1 MKESRDFYLK
11 LIKAGVEEWRASKM
25 SQAKFTED
33 EVSGMIKYFNDYLFS
48 LWLPMGDTAFNRL
61 GYRNATDDFLEHLR
75 QYN

>member
-1 MKESRDFYLK
+1 MIE
-11 LIKAGVEEWRASKM
+11 AEVEDRRTSKT

-33 EVSGMIKYFNDYLFS
+33 DVSGMIKYFNDYLFS